1 MISSGIGYVNNTCI
15 FLQLV
20 RNKFHIFAAEISK
33 TENINNNIN
42 N

>member
-1 MISSGIGYVNNTCI
+1 MFLLGIGWVAHLRI
-15 FLQLV
+15 FLQLI

-33 TENINNNIN
+33 SKNINNNIN